1 MDVYHL
7 DITHTQTFI
16 YLHSFHV
23 HAHNGTLTT
32 NTKKIHI
39 PFESFGG
46 YWVKLEGFRV
56 PSKLGFAIRGF
67 SWVFEGLCEPCL
79 HYNFV
84 VKPGG
89 YGIMSRKRTYK

>member
-7 DITHTQTFI
+7 NNTHTQTFI
-16 YLHSFHV
+16 YLHSFPV

-32 NTKKIHI
+32 NTKKNPHI

-67 SWVFEGLCEPCL
+67 SWVFEGLCEPWFKL
-79 HYNFV
+79 VDV
-84 VKPGG
+84 V
-89 YGIMSRKRTYK
+89 YKASEHFKTVN